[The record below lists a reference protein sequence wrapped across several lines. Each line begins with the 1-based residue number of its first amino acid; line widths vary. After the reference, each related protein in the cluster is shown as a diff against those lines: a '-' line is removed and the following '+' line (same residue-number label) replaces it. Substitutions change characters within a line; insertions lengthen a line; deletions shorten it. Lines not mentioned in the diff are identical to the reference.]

1 MRPGSCPRQPLSPP
15 SCSVRQAITAAL
27 PIALALI
34 LLPPMAF
41 ASPPDPS
48 WVAGFYD
55 DADGGNI
62 VSLVC
67 ETSAANQAAPSHLGP
82 LPCLLEMY
90 LDTIVRNVPD
100 RDFTRG
106 PRSPPVLWSTEFAT
120 VFNSLPPP
128 GSLTEVPVT
137 LPSITK
143 SPCSRLATS
152 QRLASQ
158 RLISSP
164 ARPIGCMQKARASQS
179 RYEPLDTHLVVMEQQ
194 A

>member
-34 LLPPMAF
+34 LLPPLAF

-55 DADGGNI
+55 DADGDDI

-90 LDTIVRNVPD
+90 LDDIARYRPD
-100 RDFTRG
+100 RHFTRG
-106 PRSPPVLWSTEFAT
+106 PRSPPVLRSSKPF
-120 VFNSLPPP
+120 
-128 GSLTEVPVT
+128 
-137 LPSITK
+137 I
-143 SPCSRLATS
+143 PCSRLPSFADVPVTPPSLFWATGV
-152 QRLASQ
+152 R
-158 RLISSP
+158 
-164 ARPIGCMQKARASQS
+164 
-179 RYEPLDTHLVVMEQQ
+179 
-194 A
+194 